1 MGKEKVDELETS
13 VNEGLENLRKL
24 RQIEANFSKFVL

>member
-13 VNEGLENLRKL
+13 VNERLENLGKL